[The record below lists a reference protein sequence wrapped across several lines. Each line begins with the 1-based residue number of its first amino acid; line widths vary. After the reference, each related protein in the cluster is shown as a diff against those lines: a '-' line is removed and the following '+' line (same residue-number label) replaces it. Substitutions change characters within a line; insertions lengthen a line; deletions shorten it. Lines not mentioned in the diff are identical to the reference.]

1 MKMSEE
7 AKQARRLY
15 SRAYYAKNREK
26 MQQKQC
32 DYWER
37 KGRELS
43 QTFRG
48 DKDDCRDTETR

>member
-26 MQQKQC
+26 MQQKQR

-37 KGRELS
+37 KARELA
-43 QTFRG
+43 QILRG
-48 DKDDCRDTETR
+48 DNNDCRDTETR